1 MNSLL
6 IKKDG
11 NPIMISE
18 SAIGH
23 MAIWNLEDK
32 RLVSQIREAH
42 MGSVTGMHTLEL
54 EPLMITSSNDNSVK
68 VRRRVNYL

>member
-1 MNSLL
+1 
-6 IKKDG
+6 
-11 NPIMISE
+11 MISG

-42 MGSVTGMHTLEL
+42 MGSVTGMHTFEL

-68 VRRRVNYL
+68 VRRRS

>member
-1 MNSLL
+1 MNSLS

-11 NPIMISE
+11 NPIMISG

-32 RLVSQIREAH
+32 WLVSQIREAH
-42 MGSVTGMHTLEL
+42 MGSATGMHTLEL
-54 EPLMITSSNDNSVK
+54 EPLMITSSIDNSVK
-68 VRRRVNYL
+68 